1 MLSNLEVV
9 ERRSHYFKTSYLPA
23 GRDATVSWGS
33 VDFKFKNNRKYPIKI
48 VATAKDGVVK
58 VDIYG
63 IKQEDDYDVTIESQE
78 TSVIPMETIYEEDNS
93 LEKEEQVVSQKGA
106 DGCTSETYKTLS
118 KNGIIVSKTLVS
130 KDTYNDLPTIIKEN
144 K

>member
-1 MLSNLEVV
+1 MVLVTGGAGYIGGTTA
-9 ERRSHYFKTSYLPA
+9 RYL
-23 GRDATVSWGS
+23 
-33 VDFKFKNNRKYPIKI
+33 
-48 VATAKDGVVK
+48 
-58 VDIYG
+58 
-63 IKQEDDYDVTIESQE
+63 IE
-78 TSVIPMETIYEEDNS
+78 
-93 LEKEEQVVSQKGA
+93 KGEQVVSQKGA